1 MSTIDGAAINLSD
14 HACSVGNAL
23 AEGRVQCPYAP
34 THGTPRAAGI
44 MQIYRVQLSG
54 VSTMHIVLRT
64 LRGVYQGACKS
75 QWTFLGYVT
84 YVGID
89 RMGS

>member
-1 MSTIDGAAINLSD
+1 MLVVWETPWPKD
-14 HACSVGNAL
+14 ACNAL
-23 AEGRVQCPYAP
+23 MRRPLELHA
-34 THGTPRAAGI
+34 HLII
-44 MQIYRVQLSG
+44 MQIYRVQLFG
-54 VSTMHIVLRT
+54 ISTMHIVLHT

>member
-1 MSTIDGAAINLSD
+1 MLVVWETPWPKD
-14 HACSVGNAL
+14 ACNAL
-23 AEGRVQCPYAP
+23 MRRPLELHAQL
-34 THGTPRAAGI
+34 GI

-54 VSTMHIVLRT
+54 VSTMYIGHNT
-64 LRGVYQGACKS
+64 LHGVYQGACKS

-84 YVGID
+84 YVGIE

>member
-1 MSTIDGAAINLSD
+1 MSTIIGVAINISE

-23 AEGRVQCPYAP
+23 VEGRVQCPHAP
-34 THGTPRAAGI
+34 TIETPRAAGI

-54 VSTMHIVLRT
+54 VSTIHIGHNT
-64 LRGVYQGACKS
+64 LHGVYQGACKS